1 MKRMFS
7 IAILGYNRRQVE
19 QYISEMRRDYEEELS
34 KKKERMLELVEENSR
49 IKSQIKELERKLEEF
64 SERETYISKA
74 LVRAEQKAQAIIEE
88 GRQKIAAEMYQLEL
102 EKNKWKARCKEIRRQ
117 LLEFEHMVCTLM
129 ENFYSEIN
137 YLKSK
142 ELSDSIFGEEEDI
155 DSAKEREETGL
166 LSVS

>member
-49 IKSQIKELERKLEEF
+49 IKSQIRELERKLEEF
-64 SERETYISKA
+64 SEREAYISKA